1 MKRNYKFE
9 TLLNS
14 PTTKPP
20 IEISGTF
27 SFNDRLIKPDQ
38 EPLIAA
44 YSHIKVGE
52 SFTLTVTRLPN
63 DK

>member
-14 PTTKPP
+14 PITKPP
-20 IEISGTF
+20 FEISGTF
-27 SFNDRLIKPDQ
+27 SFDDHFIEPDD

-44 YSHIKVGE
+44 YSYIKVGE

-63 DK
+63 YK